1 MKQFLNIIIKL
12 GSIDRRYIF
21 ILVGLSV
28 LIPLIRPIDIPIRA
42 TSQSQDVFNA
52 LDLQPNLRFI
62 QCQWEYSENYFLTGI
77 KSMQLRYGRMG
88 YLCQLKPL
96 IKPKKNFHLNMV

>member
-52 LDLQPNLRFI
+52 LDALTPNSKVLV
-62 QCQWEYSENYFLTGI
+62 S
-77 KSMQLRYGRMG
+77 
-88 YLCQLKPL
+88 LK
-96 IKPKKNFHLNMV
+96 